1 MPSKDLKRL
10 DKQTQARIGDALRQL
25 AEHEEGDVTRLTDV
39 RPPEW
44 RLRVGDWRVRFR
56 KHLDEQMLEI
66 LHVRHR
72 SQPYDR

>member
-1 MPSKDLKRL
+1 VPSKDLKRL

-25 AEHEEGDVTRLTDV
+25 VEHEEGDVTRLTDV

>member
-1 MPSKDLKRL
+1 VPSKDLKRL